1 LASDDLILKAV
12 TNGSW
17 QPWNHATHPAQYMK
31 NMGMDVSHGLM
42 SAMRGNI
49 HLIIIIGK
57 IGAKEEH
64 RTSASDKFAF
74 HLNLNLE
81 LKDRKQQQRGSHGRH
96 GTMGHV
102 DPSHDRLPGNR
113 RVPRF
118 DDRHE

>member
-1 LASDDLILKAV
+1 LASDDLILKAI

-17 QPWNHATHPAQYMK
+17 QPWNHGTHPAQYLK

-42 SAMRGNI
+42 NAMRGYI

-57 IGAKEEH
+57 MGAKEEH

-81 LKDRKQQQRGSHGRH
+81 LKDRKQQQRGSHDRH
-96 GTMGHV
+96 GTVGHV

-113 RVPRF
+113 CVPWF

>member
-1 LASDDLILKAV
+1 LASDDLILEAV

-17 QPWNHATHPAQYMK
+17 QPWNHGTHPAQYLK

-42 SAMRGNI
+42 SAMTGYI

-64 RTSASDKFAF
+64 RTSASDKFAY

-81 LKDRKQQQRGSHGRH
+81 LKDRKQQQRVSHGRH

-102 DPSHDRLPGNR
+102 DPSHDRLSGNR
-113 RVPRF
+113 RVTWF

>member
-1 LASDDLILKAV
+1 
-12 TNGSW
+12 
-17 QPWNHATHPAQYMK
+17 
-31 NMGMDVSHGLM
+31 MGMDVSHGLM
-42 SAMRGNI
+42 SAMTGYI

-64 RTSASDKFAF
+64 RTSASDKFAY

-81 LKDRKQQQRGSHGRH
+81 LKDRKQQQRVSHGRH

-102 DPSHDRLPGNR
+102 DPSHDRLSGNR
-113 RVPRF
+113 RVPWF

>member
-1 LASDDLILKAV
+1 LASDELILKAV

-17 QPWNHATHPAQYMK
+17 QPWKRATHPTQYLK
-31 NMGMDVSHGLM
+31 NMGMDVSQ
-42 SAMRGNI
+42 RGSI

-64 RTSASDKFAF
+64 RTSASYKFAF

-96 GTMGHV
+96 GTVGHV